1 MAMKYDKNNPLRGF
15 YFYPVLSG
23 AYLVHYQSDYDS
35 RVGRHY
41 EARIE
46 DMTIID
52 ATRNAQNVKKCDV
65 DHLRRLVKAGRC
77 VKY

>member
-1 MAMKYDKNNPLRGF
+1 MKYDKNNPLQGF
-15 YFYPVLSG
+15 HFYPIASG

-52 ATRNAQNVKKCDV
+52 ATKNAQDVKKCDV

>member
-1 MAMKYDKNNPLRGF
+1 MKYDKTRPLEGF
-15 YFYPVLSG
+15 HFYKVSSG

-52 ATRNAQNVKKCDV
+52 ATKNAQDVKKCDV
-65 DHLRRLVKAGRC
+65 DRLRRLVKAGRC

>member
-1 MAMKYDKNNPLRGF
+1 MRYDKNYPLQGF
-15 YFYPVLSG
+15 HFYPISSG

-52 ATRNAQNVKKCDV
+52 ATKNASVVKKADV